1 MPGKTID
8 ESEYKKD
15 EQIEKQT
22 EERTRNGGCN
32 QNDTRKINFPD
43 ECVVSNKAIH
53 AGSGGLDKE
62 IPEND
67 TEQKEQFVMGRTL
80 FHEHREHDVKHTKKR
95 QWLEQG
101 PNITQDTAVVA
112 HLELIPS
119 QCVKKTPNVTKFE
132 LLIHY

>member
-43 ECVVSNKAIH
+43 ECVVSNKTIH
-53 AGSGGLDKE
+53 AGRCGLYKE
-62 IPEND
+62 IP
-67 TEQKEQFVMGRTL
+67 
-80 FHEHREHDVKHTKKR
+80 
-95 QWLEQG
+95 
-101 PNITQDTAVVA
+101 
-112 HLELIPS
+112 
-119 QCVKKTPNVTKFE
+119 
-132 LLIHY
+132 